1 MSMFTDGQI
10 FAEAWNDS
18 YAVQSD
24 GIDHQSVFLYGVK
37 ISKSKEDGSIMIEN
51 IGSNKSNYIGLNDY
65 QRSVFDSKG
74 WRKGVYSVSMF
85 NLEKLVEKYTRLISK
100 EKDESK
106 IKKYSQSRDL
116 YESKLNKIKEKNE
129 KSI

>member
-1 MSMFTDGQI
+1 MFTDGQI

>member
-1 MSMFTDGQI
+1 MSMFTDEKI
-10 FAEAWNDS
+10 FSEAWNDS

-37 ISKSKEDGSIMIEN
+37 ISKSKQDGSIMIEN
-51 IGSNKSNYIGLNDY
+51 IGSNKPNYIGLNHR
-65 QRSVFDSKG
+65 QRSAFDSKG
-74 WRKGVYSVSMF
+74 WRKGVYSVAMF
-85 NLEKLVEKYTRLISK
+85 NFVNLIDKYTRLISK
-100 EKDESK
+100 ENDESK
-106 IKKYSQSRDL
+106 IKKYSKSRDL

>member
-1 MSMFTDGQI
+1 MFTNEQI

-18 YAVQSD
+18 YGVQSD
-24 GIDHQSVFLYGVK
+24 GLYQQSVFLYGVK

-51 IGSNKSNYIGLNDY
+51 IGSNKPNYIGLNDY

-74 WRKGVYSVSMF
+74 WRKGVYSVAIF
-85 NLEKLVEKYTRLISK
+85 NLQKIVDKYTRWLSK

-106 IKKYSQSRDL
+106 IEQYSQSRDL
-116 YESKLNKIKEKNE
+116 YQSKLNKIKEKNE
-129 KSI
+129 RI

>member
-1 MSMFTDGQI
+1 MFTDGQI

-18 YAVQSD
+18 YAVKSD
-24 GIDHQSVFLYGVK
+24 GLYHQSVFLYGVK
-37 ISKSKEDGSIMIEN
+37 ISKSKEDGSIMIET

-74 WRKGVYSVSMF
+74 WRKGVYSVAMF
-85 NLEKLVEKYTRLISK
+85 NLEKLVEKYTRLLSI

-106 IKKYSQSRDL
+106 IKQYSQSRDL

-129 KSI
+129 RI